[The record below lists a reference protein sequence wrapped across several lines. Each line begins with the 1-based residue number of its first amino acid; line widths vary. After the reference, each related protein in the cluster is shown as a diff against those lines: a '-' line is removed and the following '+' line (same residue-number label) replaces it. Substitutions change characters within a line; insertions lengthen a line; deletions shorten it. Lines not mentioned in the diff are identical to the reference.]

1 MVYAW
6 VFSDYAKL
14 QDKDLVTVW
23 VDELMLGPGP
33 ILVLLEN
40 VK

>member
-1 MVYAW
+1 MIYAEVY
-6 VFSDYAKL
+6 SGYAEL
-14 QDKDLVTVW
+14 QDKDPVTVW

-33 ILVLLEN
+33 ILVLLEK

>member
-6 VFSDYAKL
+6 VLSDYAKL

-33 ILVLLEN
+33 ILVLLEDVN
-40 VK
+40 

>member
-1 MVYAW
+1 MVYAG

-14 QDKDLVTVW
+14 KDKDLVTVW
-23 VDELMLGPGP
+23 FDELMLGPGP
-33 ILVLLEN
+33 ILVLLED